1 MANNDNKAKGDNFTL
16 KSRLSVVSWNMR
28 GMRTEKAQKCI
39 ELQKYLDSCN
49 PTINVLCLQQTKLN

>member
-39 ELQKYLDSCN
+39 ELQNYLDSCN
-49 PTINVLCLQQTKLN
+49 QSLRYIIL